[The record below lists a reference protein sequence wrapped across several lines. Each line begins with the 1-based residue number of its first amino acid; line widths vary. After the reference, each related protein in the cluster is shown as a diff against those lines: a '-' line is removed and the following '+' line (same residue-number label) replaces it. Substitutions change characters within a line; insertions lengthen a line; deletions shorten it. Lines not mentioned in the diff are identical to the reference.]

1 VEDPRQL
8 TDRLRQQW
16 LRVRTQNR
24 HLRRVSHRSD
34 PAHVEPSVPST
45 RNTSGGA
52 CQCVNLGTNSKFDR
66 VAVGLVGVNWGQLP
80 TSTHPCFS
88 LFNQLACP
96 CRNSQI
102 HEQVEPHGSATS
114 HAIFSSVICPLS
126 LVLVHTINRIAN
138 IKCQIETLFFTLL
151 FT

>member
-1 VEDPRQL
+1 MKQICQLSRPPAAFIVLIPECKLVATGCINREAMVCGDPGG
-8 TDRLRQQW
+8 
-16 LRVRTQNR
+16 
-24 HLRRVSHRSD
+24 SS
-34 PAHVEPSVPST
+34 
-45 RNTSGGA
+45 SGGA
-52 CQCVNLGTNSKFDR
+52 CQCVNLGTNSKFDQ

-88 LFNQLACP
+88 LFDQLACP
-96 CRNSQI
+96 RRNSQI

-126 LVLVHTINRIAN
+126 LVLVHTINRIAS